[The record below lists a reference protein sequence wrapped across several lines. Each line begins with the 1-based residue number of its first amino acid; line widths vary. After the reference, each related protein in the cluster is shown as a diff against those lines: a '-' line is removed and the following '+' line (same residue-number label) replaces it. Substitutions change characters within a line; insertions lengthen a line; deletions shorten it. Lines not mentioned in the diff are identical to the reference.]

1 MKKIEISELLKRI
14 AICLLCVATI
24 VSIAF
29 LFAYMHTMLL
39 SQGYEL
45 AAHYVSEAMPCVLLV
60 VFFFIAWFIY
70 DQIFSKLKEVELPIS
85 IELANSD
92 DKRTT
97 FADAIIHD
105 PLKQRLQMICRDQ
118 MTEEMH
124 KMFGNKSINSLRGY
138 ILHGSPGNGKTLI
151 ARAIAGESNMNFIS
165 ISGPDLIG
173 VYVGHGAYAV
183 RELFKVAKKHAPC
196 IVFIDEIDVVAQ
208 KRSTANTSADHFR
221 ESLTQLLTEIDGF
234 KSRRDII
241 VIGATNRID
250 DIDPALIRS
259 GRLGQKVLIPNPSME
274 ARQKILE
281 LYMRGTKADKELNLR
296 NIAEKTE
303 DYSGA
308 KLEQLV
314 NEAKMCAVEE
324 RRSKISEK
332 DFDHALRGLSS
343 EQERERIRLVSNR
356 ETQTEE
362 TSFIR

>member
-1 MKKIEISELLKRI
+1 
-14 AICLLCVATI
+14 
-24 VSIAF
+24 
-29 LFAYMHTMLL
+29 MHTMLL
-39 SQGYEL
+39 SKGYEL

-70 DQIFSKLKEVELPIS
+70 DQIFSKLREVELPIS

-97 FADAIIHD
+97 FADAIIDD

-118 MTEEMH
+118 MTEEMC
-124 KMFGNKSINSLRGY
+124 KVFGDKSINSLKGY
-138 ILHGSPGNGKTLI
+138 MLYGSPGNGKTLI

-173 VYVGHGAYAV
+173 VYVGHGAHAV

-208 KRSTANTSADHFR
+208 KRSTANTSAEHCR
-221 ESLTQLLTEIDGF
+221 ENLTQLLTEIDGF
-234 KSRRDII
+234 KSRKDII

-250 DIDPALIRS
+250 DIDPALIRP
-259 GRLGQKVLIPNPSME
+259 GRLGQKVLIPNPSMK

-356 ETQTEE
+356 KTQTEE